1 MKNKKDLLDA
11 LDDPGSLSQE
21 ELDAILDDPKEL
33 EDARLLGDYRQ
44 AFARR
49 HASLKPDV
57 NKEWNNFRQ
66 SRISGKNKGKQ
77 LWIGIS
83 IGVAASVLLFFSW
96 QMFNRTSLVP
106 VNQPIVAFTASTQ
119 SQEVLLSTG
128 DGCMV
133 SLSAP
138 QADSLLRE
146 TGITRGDEELDY
158 QQTIRETEIHTL
170 TTPRLSLIHI

>member
-44 AFARR
+44 AFVRC

-83 IGVAASVLLFFSW
+83 IGG
-96 QMFNRTSLVP
+96 SLC
-106 VNQPIVAFTASTQ
+106 AFIFQ
-119 SQEVLLSTG
+119 L
-128 DGCMV
+128 
-133 SLSAP
+133 
-138 QADSLLRE
+138 ADVRSDSPCP
-146 TGITRGDEELDY
+146 G
-158 QQTIRETEIHTL
+158 
-170 TTPRLSLIHI
+170 

>member
-1 MKNKKDLLDA
+1 MDDQDMKNKKDLLDA

-119 SQEVLLSTG
+119 S
-128 DGCMV
+128 
-133 SLSAP
+133 
-138 QADSLLRE
+138 
-146 TGITRGDEELDY
+146 
-158 QQTIRETEIHTL
+158 
-170 TTPRLSLIHI
+170 

>member
-66 SRISGKNKGKQ
+66 SRISGKNKSGRICSAKQ
-77 LWIGIS
+77 PG
-83 IGVAASVLLFFSW
+83 
-96 QMFNRTSLVP
+96 QMN
-106 VNQPIVAFTASTQ
+106 
-119 SQEVLLSTG
+119 
-128 DGCMV
+128 
-133 SLSAP
+133 
-138 QADSLLRE
+138 
-146 TGITRGDEELDY
+146 
-158 QQTIRETEIHTL
+158 
-170 TTPRLSLIHI
+170 PRIINNP

>member
-83 IGVAASVLLFFSW
+83 IGVAASVLLFFLLAAFSRVKRLLGLGTLFRALFAGKLCPRVTGVWCLYPHLKQIVCYEKQVLPGETRSW
-96 QMFNRTSLVP
+96 ITSKRSGK
-106 VNQPIVAFTASTQ
+106 Q
-119 SQEVLLSTG
+119 
-128 DGCMV
+128 
-133 SLSAP
+133 
-138 QADSLLRE
+138 R
-146 TGITRGDEELDY
+146 Y
-158 QQTIRETEIHTL
+158 IH
-170 TTPRLSLIHI
+170 

>member
-44 AFARR
+44 AFVRC

-66 SRISGKNKGKQ
+66 SRISGKNRGKQ

-83 IGVAASVLLFFSW
+83 IGVAASVLLFSVGRCSIGQPLSRLTNRSW
-96 QMFNRTSLVP
+96 LLPPARNLKKSYCPRVTGVWYHCPHLRPTAYCERRESPGEKRSWITSKRSGK
-106 VNQPIVAFTASTQ
+106 Q
-119 SQEVLLSTG
+119 
-128 DGCMV
+128 
-133 SLSAP
+133 
-138 QADSLLRE
+138 R
-146 TGITRGDEELDY
+146 Y
-158 QQTIRETEIHTL
+158 IH
-170 TTPRLSLIHI
+170 